1 MSHVES
7 IVLTISN
14 NLTLKHSHSQRWN
27 FDSWNGLSA
36 SFTCAAGDVT
46 EVDDSEDVLEM
57 SDEEDWWSDINWF
70 QLMSTHCQ

>member
-1 MSHVES
+1 M
-7 IVLTISN
+7 L
-14 NLTLKHSHSQRWN
+14 HS
-27 FDSWNGLSA
+27 L
-36 SFTCAAGDVT
+36 AAGDVT